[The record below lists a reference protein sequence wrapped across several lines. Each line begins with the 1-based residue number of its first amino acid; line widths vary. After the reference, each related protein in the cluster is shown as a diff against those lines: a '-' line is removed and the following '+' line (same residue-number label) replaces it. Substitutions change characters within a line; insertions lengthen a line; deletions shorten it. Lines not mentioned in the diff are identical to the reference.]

1 MVTRYTFK
9 IPKSIMF
16 LHIYI
21 YTYIYICTTNRKKVF
36 LNAIYSSTQ
45 KKQVSRNKSYK
56 RCVSAVQKQKVKLYL
71 ESFKKT

>member
-45 KKQVSRNKSYK
+45 KSKYPGINLTKDV
-56 RCVSAVQKQKVKLYL
+56 
-71 ESFKKT
+71 